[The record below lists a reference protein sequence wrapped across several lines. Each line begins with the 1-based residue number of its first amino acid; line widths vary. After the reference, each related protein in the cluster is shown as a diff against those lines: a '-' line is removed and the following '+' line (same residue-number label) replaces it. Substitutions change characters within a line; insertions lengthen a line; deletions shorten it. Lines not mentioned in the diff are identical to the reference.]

1 MERIE
6 NEEDKCLQP
15 CFAKNEET
23 DIEACAQE
31 KDETNKTEELDEE

>member
-6 NEEDKCLQP
+6 NEKDNGIQP

-23 DIEACAQE
+23 DIEAHAQE
-31 KDETNKTEELDEE
+31 EDETDKTEELD

>member
-6 NEEDKCLQP
+6 NEEDKRFWR

-23 DIEACAQE
+23 DIEAYAQE